1 VNARRAERRLEAI
14 EEVLDGLRERGPDVV
29 VLVEGDRDV
38 EALRGLGVP
47 GPIMKLNLGE
57 SLLNLCESLAR
68 RYPTVIVMTDWD
80 SKGNELASKVTSL
93 LEGTVARV
101 DLGPRDR
108 LDRLLRPEVRE
119 VEAIDSLVARLRR
132 AVGTEARRPS

>member
-1 VNARRAERRLEAI
+1 MNARRAERRLEAI
-14 EEVLDGLRERGPDVV
+14 EEVLEALRERGPDAVI
-29 VLVEGDRDV
+29 LVEGDRDV
-38 EALRGLGVP
+38 VALQRLGVP
-47 GPIMKLNLGE
+47 DPIVKLNLGE
-57 SLLNLCESLAR
+57 SLLNLCETLAR
-68 RYPTVIVMTDWD
+68 RYPTIIVMTDWD

-119 VEAIDSLVARLRR
+119 VEAIDSLVVRLRR
-132 AVGTEARRPS
+132 AVGTEARRPP